1 VNKEEVL
8 QKEIDFY
15 KTIVD
20 SENFPIGHREE
31 AKVKL
36 VSHELHL
43 QLLQIQPRT
52 IETLEVGDVIFYL
65 NAFGQF
71 TRNIMHGL
79 EWIDEFKHHAKTYKF
94 EIINIIPHQLITL
107 MTNLVGDVS

>member
-1 VNKEEVL
+1 MGG
-8 QKEIDFY
+8 IDMLIQILITL
-15 KTIVD
+15 TIIFWSLFVV
-20 SENFPIGHREE
+20 FM
-31 AKVKL
+31 